1 MAIEVRHVFR
11 TTPQAV
17 WDVISDPGR
26 VDWVAGVESATYDG
40 EVRRFKMTGA
50 GELAEAILTLD
61 ATQRLLEYGVVEST
75 PPLDAHRAS
84 MQILDHDEG
93 AELVWKTEV
102 EPVAVEPF
110 IKAGMEASLPG
121 LHNVLGC

>member
-1 MAIEVRHVFR
+1 MAIELRHVFR

-26 VDWVAGVESATYDG
+26 VDWVAGVESATFDG
-40 EVRRFKMTGA
+40 EIRRFKMTGA
-50 GELAEAILTLD
+50 GDLAETILTLD

-84 MQILDHDEG
+84 M
-93 AELVWKTEV
+93 
-102 EPVAVEPF
+102 
-110 IKAGMEASLPG
+110 
-121 LHNVLGC
+121 